1 MTLSPELL
9 ALLRKPSLC
18 FIATTMP
25 DGSPQLTETWVDT
38 DGENVVINTVA
49 GFQKL
54 RNIERD
60 PRVAVAIADADEPT
74 RYVQVRGTVIETRTE
89 GAAEHINELAHKYLG
104 TDYPWYG
111 GRDQTRVMLIISP
124 EKVSSPRS

>member
-9 ALLRKPSLC
+9 TLLRKPSLC

-38 DGENVVINTVA
+38 DGENVIINTVA

-60 PRVAVAIADADEPT
+60 PRVSVAIADSEQPT
-74 RYVQVRGTVIETRTE
+74 RYFQVRGTVIETRTE

-111 GRDQTRVMLIISP
+111 GRDQVRVMLIIKP
-124 EKVSSPRS
+124 GKVGSQG